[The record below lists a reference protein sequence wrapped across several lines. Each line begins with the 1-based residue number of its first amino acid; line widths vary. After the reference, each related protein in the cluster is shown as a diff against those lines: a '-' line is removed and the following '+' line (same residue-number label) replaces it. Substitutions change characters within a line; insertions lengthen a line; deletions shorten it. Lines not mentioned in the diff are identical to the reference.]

1 MAQHKLLLNK
11 QQRQQDEDFIVGFQA
26 MIELRKQQELEKR
39 DKSQYPSI
47 SQFRQDWGE
56 RRRQELLEREKRRN
70 LQFEE

>member
-1 MAQHKLLLNK
+1 
-11 QQRQQDEDFIVGFQA
+11 